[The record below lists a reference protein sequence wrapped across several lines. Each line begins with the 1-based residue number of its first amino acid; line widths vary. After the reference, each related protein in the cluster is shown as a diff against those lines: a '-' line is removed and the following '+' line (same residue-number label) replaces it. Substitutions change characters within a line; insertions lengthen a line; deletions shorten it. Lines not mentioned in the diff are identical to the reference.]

1 MFGKKKEDIHTA
13 ELIVVLGLLKLKL
26 SIANSLIKKYE
37 NEIVSL
43 EAKITILEAAITM
56 QQSTI
61 NTLRNGTRC
70 WN

>member
-43 EAKITILEAAITM
+43 EAKITILEAAIIM